1 MLRALCGVI
10 GRLQWN
16 GFVGRSLEATRTEQI
31 LMRVWT
37 VVYGIVE
44 TGRIRASRSGT
55 GCKLSR
61 SVRDTY
67 VSAARLII
75 PDD

>member
-1 MLRALCGVI
+1 MDLLHSIAFGWTSEFFMAV
-10 GRLQWN
+10 
-16 GFVGRSLEATRTEQI
+16 EA
-31 LMRVWT
+31 
-37 VVYGIVE
+37 
-44 TGRIRASRSGT
+44 GRIRASRSGT
-55 GCKLSR
+55 GCRLSR

>member
-1 MLRALCGVI
+1 MDSLTPHPVGASGQALGYV
-10 GRLQWN
+10 LL
-16 GFVGRSLEATRTEQI
+16 VEA
-31 LMRVWT
+31 
-37 VVYGIVE
+37 
-44 TGRIRASRSGT
+44 GRIRASRSGT